1 MEDNNILAVVL
12 AGGKSK
18 RFGEDKNQIK
28 LGDKTL
34 LEHVLSKINNK
45 FEEILIVSSHNLEI
59 KKSENITIIPDCF
72 DDFGPLAGV
81 LSSMKWIKENQKKY
95 KWVATF
101 PSDTPFFD
109 ISIIEEYKK
118 RININDSSLYFI
130 KSNNKRHN
138 IFGLWSIDLLDVLED
153 DLKNNNFRKV
163 EDWADKIGVKTIDIE
178 VNEFDPFFNINTKE
192 DFEKAKEILK
202 KNYQEKIS
210 AYIWRNE
217 LKSSKCY
224 TYITRKINILEW
236 KKERRLD

>member
-1 MEDNNILAVVL
+1 MKDNNILAVVL

-81 LSSMKWIKENQKKY
+81 LSSMKWIKENQKQY

-101 PSDTPFFD
+101 PSDTPFFE

-192 DFEKAKEILK
+192 DFEKAKEILN
-202 KNYQEKIS
+202 KN
-210 AYIWRNE
+210 
-217 LKSSKCY
+217 
-224 TYITRKINILEW
+224 
-236 KKERRLD
+236 